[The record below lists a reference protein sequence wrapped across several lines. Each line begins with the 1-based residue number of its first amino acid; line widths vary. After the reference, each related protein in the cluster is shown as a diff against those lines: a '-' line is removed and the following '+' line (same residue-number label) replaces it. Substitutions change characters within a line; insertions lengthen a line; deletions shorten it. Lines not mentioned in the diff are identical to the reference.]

1 MICRWLG
8 GGGGT
13 LLGGG
18 GMVVGA
24 VELAALALGWGR
36 VNWLEAMPPK
46 KGPQERGFGV
56 GGGTP
61 PP

>member
-8 GGGGT
+8 GGGGA

-36 VNWLEAMPPK
+36 VN
-46 KGPQERGFGV
+46 
-56 GGGTP
+56 
-61 PP
+61 